1 LPYYTKTMTK
11 SIFKKD
17 YEKLLQKIK
26 TARKEAG
33 LTQKEAAK
41 KLGTVQP
48 FLSKIETGERRID
61 VIELKKLAEI
71 YKKKISYFL

>member
-1 LPYYTKTMTK
+1 MTK
-11 SIFKKD
+11 SILKKD

-26 TARKEAG
+26 KAREEAG

-41 KLGTVQP
+41 KLRAHQS
-48 FLSKIETGERRID
+48 FMSKVETGERRID